1 MPNTLAS
8 PITNHISSPTV
19 TSTTQSTS
27 GIANTMG
34 GSNFNYSE
42 PSVIRSPIRRY
53 EGHSDACIA
62 AEWFPDG
69 ELLATASWDRT
80 ANVYNVETGKILCN
94 LQHDDYLTNVTMHMS
109 QKIILTSS
117 KDTTFKIWDFRDPIC
132 SVQIYQGHT
141 RSVNSAIFVDEDK
154 IATASDD
161 QHVKLWDLRVM
172 RSPVFSVNANSG
184 VNRICAIKSSTLETY
199 ICAPLDN
206 RDIKIY
212 NMNGE
217 RVLRFPRN
225 SRNLIGHR
233 RLVTSVASSGDLL
246 FSASFDKC
254 VNCWSFDHTPPKS
267 SLASRFLNKE
277 NSSNT
282 SSDLLNDLF
291 ANVVVPAPIPQI
303 PATTSTHSAHL
314 VSNGD
319 SVNLVQP
326 STPIQAGT
334 QTSTTPPPETPTTP
348 QQPLSHITNN
358 GVGGCLNTSQTNNS
372 SNTTKN
378 VNTLTKLTEKI
389 KI

>member
-1 MPNTLAS
+1 
-8 PITNHISSPTV
+8 
-19 TSTTQSTS
+19 
-27 GIANTMG
+27 MG
-34 GSNFNYSE
+34 VSNFNYSE

-184 VNRICAIKSSTLETY
+184 VNRICAVKSSTMETY

-206 RDIKIY
+206 RDIKVY

-246 FSASFDKC
+246 FSASFDKS
-254 VNCWSFDHTPPKS
+254 VNCWSFDDHTPPKS

-291 ANVVVPAPIPQI
+291 ANVVVAAPIHPQI
-303 PATTSTHSAHL
+303 PATTSVNL

-326 STPIQAGT
+326 STPTQA
-334 QTSTTPPPETPTTP
+334 STTPPPETPTTP
-348 QQPLSHITNN
+348 QQQAPPLSHITNN
-358 GVGGCLNTSQTNNS
+358 GLGCLNTSQTNNS
-372 SNTTKN
+372 KN
-378 VNTLTKLTEKI
+378 INTLTKLTEKI